1 MKTKIHLTVDDGW
14 RAKSYNLVITEE
26 QKTFLN
32 WLDDNV
38 FDDTVDWGVI
48 DEEENVDLTEGFGD

>member
-14 RAKSYNLVITEE
+14 RTKSYNLIITEE
-26 QKTFLN
+26 QGKLLN

-38 FDDTVDWGVI
+38 FDDTVDWEVI